1 MVSAMNMHPLTQ
13 EQRSEYTRIAYY
25 YYEAGLTQDRIAQKL
40 GISRQ
45 RVNRI
50 LADCIER
57 GIVRITIEQS
67 SEEYYMTESALEE
80 KYHLKAVRL
89 AYSTDQEHL
98 YDDLGVVAGQY
109 LKSIIKRGDIIGCVP
124 GRGVA
129 GMVDRM
135 PLIEKQEL
143 VVTQL
148 MGSESKREFSLE
160 VDSILHRFA
169 RKLSALPQPLY
180 APVLVSDAALRE
192 SIAKEPYYLAAYAVM
207 KQCTI
212 AAVGIGTATTY
223 KRYTAHS
230 NHGLLDA
237 TGEKSVPVGEI
248 CTHYF
253 DQAGNPVDM
262 PFSDRVLAIS
272 RDDYMHIPTR
282 MGIAGGPS
290 KLAAIR
296 AALLGGYVNVL
307 VTDLDTA
314 NALLK

>member
-1 MVSAMNMHPLTQ
+1 MNMHPLTQ
-13 EQRSEYTRIAYY
+13 EQRSEYTRIACY

-67 SEEYYMTESALEE
+67 PEEYYMTESALEE
-80 KYHLKAVRL
+80 KYHLKAARL
-89 AYSTDQEHL
+89 AHSADPEHL

-129 GMVDRM
+129 GLVDRM

-148 MGSESKREFSLE
+148 IGSESKREFSLE

-192 SIAKEPYYLAAYAVM
+192 SIAKEPYYLAAYAVI

-223 KRYTAHS
+223 ERYTARS
-230 NHGLLDA
+230 NHGLLNG
-237 TGEKSVPVGEI
+237 TEGEPVPVGEI